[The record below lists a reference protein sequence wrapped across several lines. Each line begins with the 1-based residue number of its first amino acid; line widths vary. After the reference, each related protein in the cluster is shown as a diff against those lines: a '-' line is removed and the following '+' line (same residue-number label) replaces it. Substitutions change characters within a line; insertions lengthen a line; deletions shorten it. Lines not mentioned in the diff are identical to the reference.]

1 MRIHTTPSRAL
12 KRALAVVA
20 AVVASMAAVT
30 AFAVIG
36 ASAASATTF
45 CNTPGHAYVTQPGR
59 AYFSGYEGDQR
70 FGVPT
75 LSYVQGTQSFRLGG
89 NGIRPGSQIIF
100 FAVNTDTGE
109 AAGLVTPGYNYNT
122 RGAGSN
128 CVVNEEGP
136 FVFALQP
143 GNYQVKAAYLAGNSG
158 QFVVDTVTNVQVQAP
173 PPPPPYDPYDPYYPG
188 YDPCAGAPFGGCYMG

>member
-1 MRIHTTPSRAL
+1 MPSLTTPARAPT
-12 KRALAVVA
+12 RTLAATLGGLCVA
-20 AVVASMAAVT
+20 GDRRGPR
-30 AFAVIG
+30 VI
-36 ASAASATTF
+36 ARPAEPDNHLAT
-45 CNTPGHAYVTQPGR
+45 CPGCQRDPAGKARSFP
-59 AYFSGYEGDQR
+59 GYEGDQR

-100 FAVNTDTGE
+100 FAVNTDTGV
-109 AAGLVTPGYNYNT
+109 AAGLVNPGYNYNT

-143 GNYQVKAAYLAGNSG
+143 GNDRIQAAYIGGNSG
-158 QFVVDTVTNVQVQAP
+158 QSSST
-173 PPPPPYDPYDPYYPG
+173 
-188 YDPCAGAPFGGCYMG
+188 